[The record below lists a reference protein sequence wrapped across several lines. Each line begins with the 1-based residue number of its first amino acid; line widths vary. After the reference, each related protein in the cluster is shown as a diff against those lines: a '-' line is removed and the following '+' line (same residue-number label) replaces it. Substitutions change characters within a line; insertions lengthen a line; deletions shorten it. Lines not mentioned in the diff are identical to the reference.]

1 MLDLFTLLV
10 FAVVLVAVL
19 AVFSISG
26 RRRRDEAAAERLKSL
41 EALVTEEAG
50 TLNPL
55 STPDV
60 SVMLGADDYDGP
72 LPSLHRRWRAFFRR
86 LEMLGWTKNLGWRAA
101 ALAGGALFAGLLAG
115 RMTDHPFWVTLGAGT
130 LIAAAVF
137 TILYLKAMGEYIEGL
152 AKALPETID
161 SIARICRAGIPAQ
174 TAFGLAAQSVRGA
187 LADELLAMDRWLK
200 LGVPLKQ
207 VLQESARRVPLAEYR
222 FFAVILIISQ
232 ESGGR
237 LADTLERLAKTL
249 RDRAELQ
256 LKVEAKTSEAR
267 ASIKIVA
274 CLVPGV
280 LAYMYWQAPEDFHF
294 LLTDPVG
301 LKVMGYAAVS
311 VAFGLFVTWLM
322 VKRIQ

>member
-10 FAVVLVAVL
+10 FAVVLFLVL
-19 AVFSISG
+19 AVLTISS
-26 RRRRDEAAAERLKSL
+26 RRNREEAASERLK
-41 EALVTEEAG
+41 ALWAQVNEEIA
-50 TLNPL
+50 
-55 STPDV
+55 SASSVKTPDM
-60 SVMLGADDYDGP
+60 SVMLGANDYTGP
-72 LPSLHRRWRAFFRR
+72 FPALYLKWRGFVRR
-86 LEMLGWTKNLGWRAA
+86 LEMLGWTKRLGLRGAL
-101 ALAGGALFAGLLAG
+101 LAGGSLVAGLLVG
-115 RMTDHPFWVTLGAGT
+115 RMTAYPWTATALVAVVTAV
-130 LIAAAVF
+130 AVF
-137 TILYLKAMGEYIEGL
+137 AVLYLRAMGEYLDNL

-174 TAFGLAAQSVRGA
+174 TAFGLAAQSVKGP

-200 LGVPLKQ
+200 LGVPMKQ

-267 ASIKIVA
+267 ASVKIVA
-274 CLVPGV
+274 ALVPGV
-280 LAYMYWQAPEDFHF
+280 LAYMYWQAPQDFHF
-294 LLTDPVG
+294 LVTDPVG

-311 VAFGLFVTWLM
+311 VASGLLITWLM

>member
-10 FAVVLVAVL
+10 FAVVLFLVL
-19 AVFSISG
+19 AVLTISS
-26 RRRRDEAAAERLKSL
+26 RRNREEAARERLNSL
-41 EALVTEEAG
+41 WAQVEEEIESAS
-50 TLNPL
+50 PVK
-55 STPDV
+55 TPDI
-60 SVMLGADDYDGP
+60 SVMLGADDYEGP
-72 LPSLHRRWRAFFRR
+72 LRGLYLRWQAFYRR
-86 LEMLGWTKNLGWRAA
+86 LEMLGWTKRLGLRVALLAA
-101 ALAGGALFAGLLAG
+101 GSLAAGLLVA
-115 RMTDHPFWVTLGAGT
+115 RMTPYFWCATFGG
-130 LIAAAVF
+130 AAVVATAVF
-137 TILYLKAMGEYIEGL
+137 AVLYLRAMGNYVDTL

-174 TAFGLAAQSVRGA
+174 TAFGLAAQSVKGP
-187 LADELLAMDRWLK
+187 LAEELTAMDRWLK
-200 LGVPLKQ
+200 LGVPMKQ

-267 ASIKIVA
+267 ASVKIVA

-280 LAYMYWQAPEDFHF
+280 LAYMYWQAPQDFHF
-294 LLTDPVG
+294 LVSDPVG

-311 VAFGLFVTWLM
+311 VAAGLFITWLM

>member
-10 FAVVLVAVL
+10 FAVVLVAAL

-55 STPDV
+55 STLDV

-72 LPSLHRRWRAFFRR
+72 LPSLHRRSRAFFRR
-86 LEMLGWTKNLGWRAA
+86 LEMLGWTKNLRWRAA

-115 RMTDHPFWVTLGAGT
+115 RMTDHPFWVTLGVGT

-174 TAFGLAAQSVRGA
+174 TAFGLAAQSVRGP

-280 LAYMYWQAPEDFHF
+280 LAYMYWQTPEDFHF